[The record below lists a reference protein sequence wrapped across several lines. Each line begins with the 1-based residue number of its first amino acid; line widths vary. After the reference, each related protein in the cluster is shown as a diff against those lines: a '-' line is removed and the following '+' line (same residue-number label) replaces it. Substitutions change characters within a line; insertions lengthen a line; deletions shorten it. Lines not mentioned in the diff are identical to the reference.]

1 MGIGGDSGPIY
12 LKEAVAM
19 SMMVLALH
27 SRVFNS
33 GNATYF
39 FIFKELI
46 KKIMTIY
53 ANWEQ
58 STR

>member
-1 MGIGGDSGPIY
+1 MGIGGDSGPMY

-19 SMMVLALH
+19 SMMALALH

-46 KKIMTIY
+46 KKNDY
-53 ANWEQ
+53 LCQLGAKY
-58 STR
+58 

>member
-1 MGIGGDSGPIY
+1 MGIGGDSGPMY

-19 SMMVLALH
+19 SMMALALH

-46 KKIMTIY
+46 KKK
-53 ANWEQ
+53 
-58 STR
+58 